1 MGGQR
6 EDASEGR
13 AVPADLR
20 DAAGQFD
27 LGILRDAITGLLPEL
42 GPHVTTPVAVRDAR
56 LDDAGRIVCDVDVCW
71 LVPLGGHGPHDAAGP
86 ATAPDDDIC
95 VPAPTDGQVCLG
107 PTGSLL
113 SADVRPPGG
122 DTEREVRAWAGGL
135 IANGAVRG
143 VARADQAI
151 GPPPR
156 PTHELHEEAGCRQVL
171 RRIGYS
177 A

>member
-1 MGGQR
+1 MGGQQ
-6 EDASEGR
+6 EDASARQE
-13 AVPADLR
+13 VTTDLR
-20 DAAGQFD
+20 DPAGQLD
-27 LGILRDAITGLLPEL
+27 LGLLGKAITGLLPEL
-42 GPHVTTPVAVRDAR
+42 GPQVTTPVAVREAR

-71 LVPLGGHGPHDAAGP
+71 LVPLGDPGSHDAEDP
-86 ATAPDDDIC
+86 TATRDRDIC
-95 VPAPTDGQVCLG
+95 VPAPTGGQVCLG
-107 PTGSLL
+107 PTGSLV
-113 SADVRPPGG
+113 SAEVRPPGSE
-122 DTEREVRAWAGGL
+122 TRREVRAWADGL

-143 VARADQAI
+143 VPRVGQSF